1 MTIRRGR
8 LLALF
13 LALSLVMSLIPLWD
27 GGHDAARAEEYGVVI
42 NGRVRLR
49 ENASKNS
56 SYWFFL
62 QPGRVC
68 EILSE
73 TNAGGV
79 HWYRVKSSHADVATR
94 TSTRTYWG
102 YIDAD
107 HFRPL
112 TSDET
117 ASYLAN
123 NSSSLSGAL
132 PLPTGSGSAV
142 VGAVGRVNAGGT
154 NFREGPSK
162 KDHSMMQLDKGTLVT
177 LTSIPAGRGED
188 YWYGVSY
195 DGRNG
200 YIQSPFIDVVE
211 GGSTPTPTPTST
223 SGVTP
228 TPTPTGAANSVI
240 LIKSSCHMRVSPNG
254 AFDRDNDWVGYG
266 SILPLDG
273 DPVVKDGYTWYPVAR
288 YGKTWYVRSDC
299 VQLSGST
306 PTPTGGVTP
315 TPTPVIQKGT
325 VTTIK
330 SGCNLRST
338 MGGTVILQIPKGKT
352 MPYTA
357 GPSPYNGYNW
367 YYVQYGD
374 NRGYLRSDVISV
386 DPGGESVT
394 VNPSTSP
401 DPTAQG
407 YVKTNAT
414 DVNLRT
420 KAGYTK
426 VIGRVAKGT
435 VMPYF
440 GTTMVNGV
448 TWYRVLHSTLGYGY
462 LHGSFVNIVNS
473 DGSPTPT
480 PAPTAAPTGAII
492 TGEGGGLPEAT
503 YSTLRLGTKG
513 SDVTRLTTA
522 LRNKGYSITVT
533 NTYTTAVYNVVKQFQ
548 RNNKLSVDG
557 IAGPAT
563 QHKLYGTVPVG
574 TNTGSLTM
582 TLYPAEKIDW
592 WTGGINEMWKK
603 GTDYKVYDVK
613 TGIVWMA
620 HRWSG
625 GYHADI
631 EPATAA
637 DTARICK
644 IYGVTTAAEIKA
656 KNLYQ
661 RRPCLITIGNRTF
674 ACSLYGV
681 PHNDEGDTIKDNN
694 MTGQICMHFTNS
706 WTHGSKKVDSLHTE
720 AIQYAWEHAPNGHK

>member
-1 MTIRRGR
+1 M
-8 LLALF
+8 LALF

-123 NSSSLSGAL
+123 NSSSLTGAL

-162 KDHSMMQLDKGTLVT
+162 SDHSMMQLDKGTLVT

-240 LIKSSCHMRVSPNG
+240 LIKSSCHMRISPNG

-352 MPYTA
+352 MPYMA

-367 YYVQYGD
+367 YYVDADGL
-374 NRGYLRSDVISV
+374 RGYLRSDVVQVVSSTV
-386 DPGGESVT
+386 TTNPSVT
-394 VNPSTSP
+394 A
-401 DPTAQG
+401 DPAAAG
-407 YVKTNAT
+407 YVKTTAT

-420 KAGYTK
+420 KAGYSPML
-426 VIGRVAKGT
+426 GRVEKGV
-435 VMPYF
+435 VMPYY
-440 GTTMVNGV
+440 GAPTVVNGV
-448 TWYRVLHSTLGYGY
+448 SWYRVYHSSLGYGY
-462 LHGSFVNIVNS
+462 IHGSYVAVVNA

-480 PAPTAAPTGAII
+480 PVPTEAPTAATV
-492 TGEGGGLPEAT
+492 TSSSSQVEAS
-503 YSTLRLGTKG
+503 YSTLKLGSTG
-513 SDVTRLTTA
+513 AAVRNLVQA
-522 LRNKGYSITVT
+522 LKDQGYFSGAVT
-533 NTYTTAVYNVVKQFQ
+533 NRYTSAVEKAVRAFQ
-548 RNNKLSVDG
+548 RAKGLSVDG
-557 IAGPAT
+557 IAGSAT
-563 QHKLYGTVPVG
+563 QHALYGTVPVG
-574 TNTGSLTM
+574 AADTSNLTM
-582 TLYPAEKIDW
+582 TLYPAEKVDW
-592 WTGGINEMWKK
+592 WTGGINSLWVK
-603 GTDYKVYDVK
+603 GTNYKIYDVK
-613 TGIVWMA
+613 TGIVWWA

-625 GYHADI
+625 GYHVDA
-631 EPATAA
+631 EPLTAA
-637 DTARICK
+637 DTARLCK
-644 IYGVTTAAEIKA
+644 CYGVTAASEIKS

-661 RRPCLITIGNRTF
+661 RRPLLLTIGTRTF
-674 ACSLYGV
+674 ACSLYGI
-681 PHNDEGDTIKDNN
+681 PHDEKDQTIKNN
-694 MTGQICMHFTNS
+694 DFNGVLCIHFTNS

>member
-162 KDHSMMQLDKGTLVT
+162 SDHSMMQLDKGTLVT

-228 TPTPTGAANSVI
+228 TPTP
-240 LIKSSCHMRVSPNG
+240 
-254 AFDRDNDWVGYG
+254 
-266 SILPLDG
+266 
-273 DPVVKDGYTWYPVAR
+273 
-288 YGKTWYVRSDC
+288 
-299 VQLSGST
+299 
-306 PTPTGGVTP
+306 
-315 TPTPVIQKGT
+315 VIQKGT

-352 MPYTA
+352 MPYMA